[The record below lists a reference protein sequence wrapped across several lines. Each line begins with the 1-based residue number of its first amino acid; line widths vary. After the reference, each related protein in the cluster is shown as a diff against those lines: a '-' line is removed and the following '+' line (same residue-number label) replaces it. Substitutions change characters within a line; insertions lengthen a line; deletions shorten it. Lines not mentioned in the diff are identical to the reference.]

1 MTHHYI
7 HEPVT
12 HYFERTGLTPMET
25 LHSLEHAGPGT
36 TEGTLGGILETSE
49 EHEAARRY
57 LASLG
62 YSPVDLYRMPHIVTE
77 LRGEAASAG
86 DVALVHLCDTW
97 ALEDT
102 LEARDAILE
111 ALNGA
116 LAQRYA

>member
-12 HYFERTGLTPMET
+12 HYFERRGLTPMET
-25 LHSLEHAGPGT
+25 LRSLEHAALGT
-36 TEGTLGGILETSE
+36 PEGTLGGILETPE
-49 EHEAARRY
+49 ELEAARRY

-86 DVALVHLCDTW
+86 DAAMVTSCDAWT
-97 ALEDT
+97 LEDT